1 VNGKHHKKVSST
13 ETNQVSI
20 GRLKPTKKTNYNI
33 NAKEITKKKKK
44 SQRTETTVEGE
55 AAGRR

>member
-44 SQRTETTVEGE
+44 AKEQKLQ
-55 AAGRR
+55 